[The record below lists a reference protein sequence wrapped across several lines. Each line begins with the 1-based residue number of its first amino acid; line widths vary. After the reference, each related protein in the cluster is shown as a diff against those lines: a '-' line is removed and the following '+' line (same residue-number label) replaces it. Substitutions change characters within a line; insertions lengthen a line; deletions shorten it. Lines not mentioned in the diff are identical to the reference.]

1 MNRGDSG
8 FQAVRL
14 DVFPISHPINPVV
27 SRTTGK
33 DTYGNRLKPDVNAY
47 DAVNNPN
54 YTRDNYADNN
64 ACISDRSFDGVDFGV
79 CIYIHIRHV
88 ILPGNWVF
96 YFGKI
101 LT

>member
-1 MNRGDSG
+1 LGGNPG

-14 DVFPISHPINPVV
+14 EAFPKSHPIDPVV

-33 DTYGNRLKPDVNAY
+33 DVYGNRLKPKANAY

-54 YTRDNYADNN
+54 YAGDNYADNN
-64 ACISDRSFDGVDFGV
+64 ARSYDGSFDGVGVGV

-88 ILPGNWVF
+88 ILL
-96 YFGKI
+96 GK
-101 LT
+101 

>member
-1 MNRGDSG
+1 
-8 FQAVRL
+8 
-14 DVFPISHPINPVV
+14 VFPKSHPIDPVV

-33 DTYGNRLKPDVNAY
+33 DTYGNRLKPEANAY

-64 ACISDRSFDGVDFGV
+64 ARFDDRSFDGVDFGV

-88 ILPGNWVF
+88 ILLVNWF
-96 YFGKI
+96 LYISAGY
-101 LT
+101 